1 MASIFNSTWH
11 ILVKPI
17 SRLVNLSI
25 IPNICKSL
33 NPYIFYPLM
42 IQYNQNPKT
51 QYITIKNMNNL
62 SIPAQTLQE
71 AWEKGV
77 QQGLTQVAVNML
89 REGIDLDFIVKLT
102 GLPLAVV
109 KNLQTVDIND
119 DKILVKEFLEISES
133 SLNKVWL
140 NSEEDEAWKDL

>member
-1 MASIFNSTWH
+1 
-11 ILVKPI
+11 
-17 SRLVNLSI
+17 
-25 IPNICKSL
+25 
-33 NPYIFYPLM
+33 M

-102 GLPLAVV
+102 GLPLEVV
-109 KNLQTVDIND
+109 KNLQIVDTD
-119 DKILVKEFLEISES
+119 DEKILVKEFLAMSES

-140 NSEEDEAWKDL
+140 DPEEDEAWKDL

>member
-1 MASIFNSTWH
+1 
-11 ILVKPI
+11 
-17 SRLVNLSI
+17 
-25 IPNICKSL
+25 
-33 NPYIFYPLM
+33 
-42 IQYNQNPKT
+42 
-51 QYITIKNMNNL
+51 MNNL

-71 AWEKGV
+71 AWEKGL

-109 KNLQTVDIND
+109 KNLQAVDIDD
-119 DKILVKEFLEISES
+119 DKILIKEFLEISES

-140 NSEEDEAWKDL
+140 DPEEDEEWKETRNQNIEIDDSDIIE